1 LAAAAAIQ
9 PTAPESKMESKQYI
23 DVRAHNRAAW
33 NQNVERGN
41 RWTIPV
47 SAADIARA
55 RQGKLNLLLT
65 PTKPVPAHWYPS
77 LPDLPVLCL
86 ASGGGQ
92 QGPLLAAAGA
102 RVTVFDN
109 SPRQLGQDMLVAER
123 ENLSLKVVEG
133 DATDLS
139 KFADETFGLIFHPC
153 SNSFMQNIRPIW
165 RECFRV
171 LRAGGVLLAGF
182 TNPLRYI
189 FDRDRMEV
197 GSFEVRWSIPYSDL
211 DGLSEADLKKTIIDK
226 KEPFE
231 FGHTLD
237 DQIGGQLDSG
247 FVLAAF
253 YEDRYSDLDAD
264 PLSRYINTFLATRAI
279 KPSSMA
285 GSSSPSFQYEL
296 TCSDPPAEPEA
307 K

>member
-1 LAAAAAIQ
+1 
-9 PTAPESKMESKQYI
+9 MEAKQVI

-65 PTKPVPAHWYPS
+65 LTKPVPAHWYPS
-77 LPDLPVLCL
+77 LRDLPVLCL

-109 SPRQLGQDMLVAER
+109 SPRQLGQEVLVAER
-123 ENLSLKVVEG
+123 ENLSIEVVEG

-139 KFADETFGLIFHPC
+139 KFADEAFGLIFHPC
-153 SNSFMQNIRPIW
+153 SNSFMQSIRPIW

-211 DGLSEADLKKTIIDK
+211 DDLSAADIKNAILDK

-231 FGHTLD
+231 FGHSLD
-237 DQIGGQLDSG
+237 DQLSGQLDFG
-247 FVLAAF
+247 FVLAAL

-264 PLSRYINTFLATRAI
+264 PLSRYINTFVATRAI
-279 KPSSMA
+279 KPSSVA
-285 GSSSPSFQYEL
+285 GSNGTS
-296 TCSDPPAEPEA
+296 
-307 K
+307 

>member
-1 LAAAAAIQ
+1 MD
-9 PTAPESKMESKQYI
+9 KKFI

-47 SAADIARA
+47 STADIERA
-55 RQGKLNLLLT
+55 RQGKLDLLLT

-77 LPDLPVLCL
+77 LRDLPVLCL

-109 SPRQLGQDMLVAER
+109 SPRQLGQDILVAKR
-123 ENLSLKVVEG
+123 ENLSIEVVEG

-139 KFADETFGLIFHPC
+139 MFADEAFGLIFHPC
-153 SNSFMQNIRPIW
+153 SNGFMQNIRPIW

-171 LRAGGVLLAGF
+171 LRAGSVLLAGF
-182 TNPLRYI
+182 TNPVRYI
-189 FDRDRMEV
+189 FDRDQMEV

-211 DGLSEADLKKTIIDK
+211 DDLSEADMKKTILDK
-226 KEPFE
+226 QEPFE
-231 FGHTLD
+231 FGHSLD
-237 DQIGGQLDSG
+237 DQLGGQLDAG

-264 PLSRYINTFLATRAI
+264 PLSRYINTFLATKAI
-279 KPSSMA
+279 KPSSVA
-285 GSSSPSFQYEL
+285 GSSGPS
-296 TCSDPPAEPEA
+296 
-307 K
+307 

>member
-1 LAAAAAIQ
+1 
-9 PTAPESKMESKQYI
+9 M
-23 DVRAHNRAAW
+23 
-33 NQNVERGN
+33 
-41 RWTIPV
+41 
-47 SAADIARA
+47 
-55 RQGKLNLLLT
+55 
-65 PTKPVPAHWYPS
+65 
-77 LPDLPVLCL
+77 LCL

-102 RVTVFDN
+102 KVTVFDN
-109 SPRQLGQDMLVAER
+109 SPRQLGQDILVAER
-123 ENLSLKVVEG
+123 ENLSLEVVEG

-153 SNSFMQNIRPIW
+153 SNSFMQSIRPIW

-189 FDRDRMEV
+189 FDRDQMEV

-211 DGLSEADLKKTIIDK
+211 DDLSEADLKKTILDK

-231 FGHTLD
+231 FGHSLD
-237 DQIGGQLDSG
+237 DQIGGQLDAG

-279 KPSSMA
+279 KPPSMA
-285 GSSSPSFQYEL
+285 GSSGHEL
-296 TCSDPPAEPEA
+296 RYLGVPAVQACTNLIGRNTNLRNSRRKTAQSDPLRPPPIQNCTIAIRPPTSLPHIIFPNR
-307 K
+307 